1 MNPGDKVQYYL
12 LQGQNTIDEVIDERL
27 TEKEVRMRRLL
38 DDDISVMSLDYGE
51 GEFSEESEED
61 QDFSALIQQLQRDVP
76 VETQAQ
82 P

>member
-1 MNPGDKVQYYL
+1 MNPGDKVCYYL
-12 LQGQNTIDEVIDERL
+12 LECRDTIDEVIDERL
-27 TEKEVRMRRLL
+27 TEKEARMRRLL

-61 QDFSALIQQLQRDVP
+61 QDFAALIEQLQREVP
-76 VETQAQ
+76 AETEAQ